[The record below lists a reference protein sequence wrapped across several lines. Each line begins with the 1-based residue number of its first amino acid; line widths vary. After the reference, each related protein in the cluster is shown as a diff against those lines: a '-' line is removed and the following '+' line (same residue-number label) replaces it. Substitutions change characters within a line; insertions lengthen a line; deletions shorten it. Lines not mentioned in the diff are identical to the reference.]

1 MHRKYPM
8 GEIWDYR
15 LMEIFILCLVLF
27 LVMVLGLSLGLLRG
41 RRVKGS
47 CGGVTGESCACSKES
62 ANDQLTQMKR
72 DPNRRINSDNMSEIE
87 KMDRGFTHGTYN
99 INGRDVD
106 F

>member
-1 MHRKYPM
+1 MA
-8 GEIWDYR
+8 I
-15 LMEIFILCLVLF
+15 
-27 LVMVLGLSLGLLRG
+27 GLLKG

-47 CGGVTGESCACSKES
+47 CGGVTGESCVCSKENV
-62 ANDQLTQMKR
+62 NDRLAQIKK
-72 DPNRRINSDNMSEIE
+72 DPNRRIDSDNMTEVE

>member
-1 MHRKYPM
+1 
-8 GEIWDYR
+8 
-15 LMEIFILCLVLF
+15 METFLLCLVIL
-27 LVMVLGLSLGLLRG
+27 LVIVAAMSIGLLKG

-62 ANDQLTQMKR
+62 ANDRLTQMKR
-72 DPNRRINSDNMSEIE
+72 DPNRRIDSDNMSEIE